1 MRKTIITSAF
11 LLFAQ
16 VAIFAQTSSTPPET
30 SAQTPKNNKAK
41 DKNGIQKSKDQANGN
56 REKQPKMS
64 AADRAVQYSNELK
77 TTLALT
83 PDQFQKVL
91 AVNTECISRKDAMK
105 GSGDKETM
113 KTGKTDIKA
122 YRAGEF
128 QKIFTAQQMTAY
140 QQMNAN
146 KNEKDDDEKDNNRG
160 ERGKGKKHGKDDREQ
175 KTSN

>member
-1 MRKTIITSAF
+1 MKKTIITSAF

-16 VAIFAQTSSTPPET
+16 VAIFAQTPVASPSDG
-30 SAQTPKNNKAK
+30 SVQTPKN
-41 DKNGIQKSKDQANGN
+41 DRSKGRDNN

-77 TTLALT
+77 TTLTLT
-83 PDQFQKVL
+83 PDQYQKVL

-105 GSGDKETM
+105 GSGDKGAM
-113 KTGKTDIKA
+113 KTGKADIKA
-122 YRAGEF
+122 YRLGEF

-146 KNEKDDDEKDNNRG
+146 KNEKDDDEKDGNRG
-160 ERGKGKKHGKDDREQ
+160 ERGKGKGHGKEEGEQ

>member
-1 MRKTIITSAF
+1 MKKTIITSAI
-11 LLFAQ
+11 LLFTQ
-16 VAIFAQTSSTPPET
+16 IAIFVQTPVASPSDSSV
-30 SAQTPKNNKAK
+30 QTPKN
-41 DKNGIQKSKDQANGN
+41 DKSNGRDGN

-77 TTLALT
+77 MTLALT

-91 AVNTECISRKDAMK
+91 AVNTECISRKDAIK
-105 GSGDKETM
+105 GSGDKGTM
-113 KTGKTDIKA
+113 KTGKADIKA
-122 YRAGEF
+122 YRIGEF

-146 KNEKDDDEKDNNRG
+146 KNEKDDDEKDGNRG
-160 ERGKGKKHGKDDREQ
+160 ERGKGKKHVKDDGEQ

>member
-1 MRKTIITSAF
+1 MKKTIITSAF

-16 VAIFAQTSSTPPET
+16 VAIFAQTPVATTPSEA
-30 SAQTPKNNKAK
+30 SAQTPKN
-41 DKNGIQKSKDQANGN
+41 DKPKGRDGN

-77 TTLALT
+77 MTLTLT
-83 PDQFQKVL
+83 PDQYKKVL
-91 AVNTECISRKDAMK
+91 SVNTECISRKDVMK
-105 GSGDKETM
+105 GSGDKGTM
-113 KTGKTDIKA
+113 KTGKSDIKA
-122 YRAGEF
+122 YRVGEF

-146 KNEKDDDEKDNNRG
+146 KNEKDDDEKDNNRSG
-160 ERGKGKKHGKDDREQ
+160 RGKEKKHGKEEGEQ